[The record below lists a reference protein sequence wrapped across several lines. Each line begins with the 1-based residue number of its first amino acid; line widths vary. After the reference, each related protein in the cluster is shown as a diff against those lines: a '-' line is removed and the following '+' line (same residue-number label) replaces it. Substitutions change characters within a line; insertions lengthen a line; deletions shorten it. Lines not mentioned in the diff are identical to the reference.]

1 MDDLANRKKKYVS
14 KERKKKLESL
24 NVCILS
30 LNQKKDL
37 LESTI
42 AELKK
47 NSNEFACKAEH
58 ETKSMSAKQ
67 FILKS
72 IALKRAVVEE
82 QEELDE
88 CLNEKKRLIGKKQ
101 D

>member
-42 AELKK
+42 AGLKK
-47 NSNEFACKAEH
+47 DFDEFTYKAKH
-58 ETKSMSAKQ
+58 ETKLISVKQ
-67 FILKS
+67 LVLKS
-72 IALKRAVVEE
+72 NAFKRAAVEK
-82 QEELDE
+82 EEE
-88 CLNEKKRLIGKKQ
+88 MISSGVNQ
-101 D
+101 FT